1 MKHYVTV
8 RRRMQFVIH
17 DGITAK
23 GSRLIDA
30 AWRLHIFDLNSDQPA
45 PAFMPRVAPPLN
57 KQKGT
62 RTNVDSSM

>member
-8 RRRMQFVIH
+8 RRMQFVIH

-30 AWRLHIFDLNSDQPA
+30 ASLHIFDLNSGMLRA
-45 PAFMPRVAPPLN
+45 GSL
-57 KQKGT
+57 
-62 RTNVDSSM
+62 